1 MRRAIIALGIIGAC
15 VGLLVCWPLARLW
28 LSHEHGHA
36 KVLGVLRTPNP
47 DGTVQL
53 RVVWEARVGPGKYLI
68 SDAQASQFFRPI
80 DNPVLSAEQA
90 EATALRLLPDHEG
103 RVYNRP
109 LVFWTANNPE
119 DAAFI
124 LDVSATHPWRR
135 YIAGLATCIA
145 SLIAIR
151 LAWSYGRWRHL

>member
-28 LSHEHGHA
+28 MSHEHGRA
-36 KVLGVLRTPNP
+36 NVISVLRTPRP
-47 DGTVQL
+47 DGLVQL
-53 RVVWEARVGPGKYLI
+53 RVVWEAQVGPGKHI
-68 SDAQASQFFRPI
+68 IGDAQASQFFRPI
-80 DNPVLSAEQA
+80 ENPVLTVEQA
-90 EATALRLLPDHEG
+90 DEASARLLRDHEG
-103 RVYNRP
+103 RVHNPP

-119 DAAFI
+119 DGAFI

-151 LAWSYGRWRHL
+151 LAWSYGRWRNA